1 MEQEEPNKESHS
13 VPAEIFSNPA
23 YFGKHIVVV
32 NGEVHEARTGE
43 EAVKILK
50 QVRKKY
56 PGKQPTLTYIPE
68 EDTLILFLYGKTFL
82 V

>member
-1 MEQEEPNKESHS
+1 MTDKEPNSTPS
-13 VPAEIFSNPA
+13 EIFSNPA

-43 EAVKILK
+43 EAVKILE

-56 PGKQPTLTYIPE
+56 PDKQPTLTYIPE
-68 EDTLILFLYGKTFL
+68 EDTLILFLYGKTFFI
-82 V
+82 